1 MTRAVCTSVF
11 LENWSASLPQIGV
24 VAVIVRRVA
33 TTTQVYSVW
42 LPCRLSTIRGRA
54 LETTVLE
61 SIATNI
67 ARRRPDIASSTS
79 RCVIAPLPS
88 TALVSVGSGRT
99 RLGSA
104 LATDC
109 DTGCFLMREITVD

>member
-1 MTRAVCTSVF
+1 MTRAVWTNAF

-24 VAVIVRRVA
+24 VAVIVSRVA

-61 SIATNI
+61 SMATNI
-67 ARRRPDIASSTS
+67 ARRRPDMASSTW
-79 RCVIAPLPS
+79 RWVIAPEVSTALPS
-88 TALVSVGSGRT
+88 TGLDGPGTA
-99 RLGSA
+99 
-104 LATDC
+104 
-109 DTGCFLMREITVD
+109 TGC